1 MGKGRAAQLI
11 LTASTIGAEKAER
24 WGLVNEV
31 VPDGTT
37 LQRARELATA
47 IVGGAPTATAEAL
60 RTLWAVETFGDD
72 VVRPLET
79 SAGARALMSGE
90 VAEGIASFVQ
100 KRPADW

>member
-1 MGKGRAAQLI
+1 MVPDVGGTTRLTKLVGKGRAAQLI

-47 IVGGAPTATAEAL
+47 RGSTT
-60 RTLWAVETFGDD
+60 
-72 VVRPLET
+72 
-79 SAGARALMSGE
+79 
-90 VAEGIASFVQ
+90 
-100 KRPADW
+100 